1 MSKYGDMA
9 QFPVK
14 VQVPLLFTVYAL
26 LAFKKFRPIGAEDG
40 IGPDFFEV
48 PQGYRCAGAGASAS
62 RALPAPPAAPGDGM
76 LGSLLARLLRPP
88 TPAALAPAAPGAR
101 TWRS

>member
-1 MSKYGDMA
+1 MSKYGDMQ

-26 LAFKKFRPIGAEDG
+26 LAFKKFRPISEEDG

-48 PQGYRCAGAGASAS
+48 PRGYR
-62 RALPAPPAAPGDGM
+62 
-76 LGSLLARLLRPP
+76 
-88 TPAALAPAAPGAR
+88 
-101 TWRS
+101 